1 MANYRGGRINEEVKR
16 EVSNIIQN
24 EIKDPRLTAMVSV
37 TDVKVTRDL
46 RYAKV
51 FVSIF
56 GKNDEEKNNTFVALK
71 NASGYIRKEI
81 GQRINLRYGQM
92 GCTCSARDSDDG
104 TTGILVP
111 VRSSQPGQCR
121 NKIDTSVIRH
131 GISQLLRDSGTLY
144 QT

>member
-56 GKNDEEKNNTFVALK
+56 GKDDFITEILKMTEK
-71 NASGYIRKEI
+71 Y
-81 GQRINLRYGQM
+81 
-92 GCTCSARDSDDG
+92 
-104 TTGILVP
+104 
-111 VRSSQPGQCR
+111 
-121 NKIDTSVIRH
+121 KIPWEKAER
-131 GISQLLRDSGTLY
+131 
-144 QT
+144 

>member
-81 GQRINLRYGQM
+81 GQRINLRYNPQIIFELD
-92 GCTCSARDSDDG
+92 DSINYGMHIEESIQRVKD
-104 TTGILVP
+104 
-111 VRSSQPGQCR
+111 
-121 NKIDTSVIRH
+121 K
-131 GISQLLRDSGTLY
+131 
-144 QT
+144 

>member
-81 GQRINLRYGQM
+81 GQRINLRYNPQIIFELD
-92 GCTCSARDSDDG
+92 DSINYGLHIEELIQRVKD
-104 TTGILVP
+104 
-111 VRSSQPGQCR
+111 
-121 NKIDTSVIRH
+121 K
-131 GISQLLRDSGTLY
+131 
-144 QT
+144 

>member
-81 GQRINLRYGQM
+81 GQRINLRYNPKIIFELD
-92 GCTCSARDSDDG
+92 DSINYGMHIEELIQRVKD
-104 TTGILVP
+104 
-111 VRSSQPGQCR
+111 
-121 NKIDTSVIRH
+121 K
-131 GISQLLRDSGTLY
+131 
-144 QT
+144 

>member
-1 MANYRGGRINEEVKR
+1 MANYRGGRINEEVRR

-37 TDVKVTRDL
+37 TAVKVTKDL

-56 GKNDEEKNNTFVALK
+56 GKDEEEKNNTFTALK

-81 GQRINLRYGQM
+81 GIRINLRHNHQIIFELDDSISYGM
-92 GCTCSARDSDDG
+92 R
-104 TTGILVP
+104 IEELIHKV
-111 VRSSQPGQCR
+111 
-121 NKIDTSVIRH
+121 NK
-131 GISQLLRDSGTLY
+131 GK
-144 QT
+144 

>member
-16 EVSNIIQN
+16 EISNIIRN

-37 TDVKVTRDL
+37 TDVKVTKDL

-56 GKNDEEKNNTFVALK
+56 GKDDEEKNNTFVALK

-81 GQRINLRYGQM
+81 GQRINLRYNPQIIFEFD
-92 GCTCSARDSDDG
+92 DSINYGMHIEELIQKVKD
-104 TTGILVP
+104 
-111 VRSSQPGQCR
+111 
-121 NKIDTSVIRH
+121 K
-131 GISQLLRDSGTLY
+131 
-144 QT
+144 